1 MTSAM
6 RSLRNYGAPRGRTR
20 AVPLV
25 FGVRNTV
32 FEPPLGF
39 DSPGGT
45 LRGPK
50 KGVFGP
56 AELNSA
62 DGGDLSSDRRVD
74 LYQEGI
80 REGFDRGSSDS
91 NEADGPQA
99 P

>member
-1 MTSAM
+1 MFIA
-6 RSLRNYGAPRGRTR
+6 
-20 AVPLV
+20 
-25 FGVRNTV
+25 RNTV
-32 FEPPLGF
+32 FEAPLGF

-56 AELNSA
+56 AGFIPD
-62 DGGDLSSDRRVD
+62 DGGDLLIDRRVD
-74 LYQEGI
+74 LYQVGI